1 VGESEEEELE
11 ALRETFNLEAEDCKL
26 ACWDPPCK
34 VDGLGWVASISLLDA
49 ETFRGPAA
57 DLVIGDPDTTL
68 EQAREH
74 ALEATGR
81 LVSIGLR
88 KGLELGL
95 DIALD
100 LPFLDLAHPDV
111 VTMLGGPDAQLRR
124 DVALRVCT
132 ERFDAVAAKLLDIYG
147 LIAPRHLI
155 TWAALVRSLNSFE
168 RRGLAFI
175 GRSAGGI
182 MAWFEDGGLELSAR
196 DGLDP
201 RLDARFRCDPP
212 ELVTIAWGDS
222 DGLHY
227 GLWYDDPAY
236 PPTTIVANYA
246 RDSAETWDQRLPSM
260 ILLLRKQIDE
270 LMRNTNEPKQ
280 ANLAALAAA
289 VESFV
294 ELDGQ
299 LREADPKS
307 IWAGVRR
314 PQILGDMGPALRP
327 SDGDPRGRHVESRDR
342 AAAFQAR
349 GFEVQ
354 TWLKRA
360 QAELEAGKPAFALVL
375 GRELHW
381 FDAEEYREVGLKLLV
396 GAYRALGRDALAEI
410 ALLHHANRDLDSVAV
425 Y

>member
-1 VGESEEEELE
+1 MGEPDDEELE
-11 ALRETFNLEAEDCKL
+11 ALREAFNLEAEDCKL

-34 VDGLGWVASISLLDA
+34 VDGLGWVASISLVDH
-49 ETFRGPAA
+49 ESFRGPSA
-57 DLVIGDPDTTL
+57 DLVIGDSDTTL

-74 ALEATGR
+74 ALEAVGR
-81 LVSIGLR
+81 LVSIGMR
-88 KGLELGL
+88 KGLERGL
-95 DIALD
+95 ELALD
-100 LPFLDLAHPDV
+100 LRVLELDRSEV
-111 VTMLGGPDAQLRR
+111 IVKLGGVDAQLRR
-124 DVALRVCT
+124 DVALRICT
-132 ERFDAVAAKLLDIYG
+132 ERFDAVSARLLDVYG

-168 RRGLAFI
+168 RRGLSFI

-182 MAWFEDGGLELSAR
+182 MAWFEDGGLERTPR

-212 ELVTIAWGDS
+212 EFVTIGWGDS

-227 GLWYDDPAY
+227 GLWYDDPSQ

-246 RDSAETWDQRLPSM
+246 RDSAETWDQRQPSM
-260 ILLLRKQIDE
+260 MLLLRKQIDE
-270 LMRNTNEPKQ
+270 LVRNANEPKQ

-289 VESFV
+289 VEAFL
-294 ELDGQ
+294 EPDMR

-307 IWAGVRR
+307 IWASVRR

-327 SDGDPRGRHVESRDR
+327 SDGDPRGRHVDSRQR
-342 AAAFQAR
+342 AAAYQAR
-349 GFEVQ
+349 GFEVAG
-354 TWLKRA
+354 WIKRA
-360 QAELEAGKPAFALVL
+360 KAELEAGKPAFALVL

-381 FDAEEYREVGLKLLV
+381 FDADDYREVGLQLLV
-396 GAYRALGRDALAEI
+396 DAYRALGRDALAEI
-410 ALLHHANRDLDSVAV
+410 AMVHDANLQLGSVSV